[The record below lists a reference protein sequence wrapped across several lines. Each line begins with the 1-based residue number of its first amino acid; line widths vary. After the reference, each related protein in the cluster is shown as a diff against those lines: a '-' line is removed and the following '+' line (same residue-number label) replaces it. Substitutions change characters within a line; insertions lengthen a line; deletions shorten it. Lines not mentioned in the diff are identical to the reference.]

1 MVLKFDFII
10 IKVIL
15 ALPTIFAQVYS
26 LHLLK
31 LNEVSFGK
39 ECLLNEQRMV
49 RNQIVKYY
57 VIMALLTHL
66 INRYLSIVTPLI
78 ETPQA
83 HLNFHIT
90 AFLTRCVKVEISQ
103 QEFSARRTART
114 VLYL

>member
-1 MVLKFDFII
+1 
-10 IKVIL
+10 
-15 ALPTIFAQVYS
+15 
-26 LHLLK
+26 
-31 LNEVSFGK
+31 
-39 ECLLNEQRMV
+39 MV

-90 AFLTRCVKVEISQ
+90 AFLTPCVLTTVGLQASRALQLTSKQ
-103 QEFSARRTART
+103 KANKRTTRI
-114 VLYL
+114 